1 MYFANAEL
9 RNASQ
14 ENEEGHFSLLL
25 RLFILR
31 DGFPEGRFQP
41 NKKYPVI
48 IHIITGFAIKTFEYL
63 TIRYQRLVEF
73 SEGHLHIA
81 TWYDRNRFKLIS
93 TYSKSPGNAYSE
105 NPFVPMAF
113 LLIKSTKFNFH
124 PAWYLLE

>member
-1 MYFANAEL
+1 MEPKSCEILYFANAEL

-48 IHIITGFAIKTFEYL
+48 ESGQSGCYSCKNGFCNKN
-63 TIRYQRLVEF
+63 F
-73 SEGHLHIA
+73 SKI
-81 TWYDRNRFKLIS
+81 
-93 TYSKSPGNAYSE
+93 
-105 NPFVPMAF
+105 
-113 LLIKSTKFNFH
+113 
-124 PAWYLLE
+124 